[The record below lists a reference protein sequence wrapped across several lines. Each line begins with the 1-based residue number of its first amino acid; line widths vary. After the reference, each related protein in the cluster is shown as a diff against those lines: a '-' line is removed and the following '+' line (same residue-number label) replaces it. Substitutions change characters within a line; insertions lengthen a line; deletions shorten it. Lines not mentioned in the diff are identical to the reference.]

1 MQYRTLGRTGL
12 EVSAVGYGAWAIGG
26 NMWGPQ
32 DDRDALDAIRAA
44 WDLGCTFY
52 DTAAVYGDGHSEE
65 LIGRFVK
72 ETGHRPVI
80 ATKVPPKNW
89 QWPARRG
96 TPLRDAFPRAWII
109 EQTEESLR
117 HLGLDCV
124 DLQQLH
130 VWAEEWAEQDE
141 WYEALVKL
149 REQGKVRFFGVSLN
163 SHDPDS
169 GLRLVQSGRV
179 DAVQVIHN
187 IFEQAP
193 EGRLFPAVLK
203 HGVGVLARVP
213 FDESS
218 LTGKLT
224 KATTFPPDDFR
235 ARYFAGERLAET
247 VDRVEALRWLVPEHA
262 STMPEAALRFC
273 LSHEAVSTV
282 IPGIRNPW
290 QARQNLA
297 AAEAGPLKPET
308 LDRLRGHRWER
319 KG

>member
-12 EVSAVGYGAWAIGG
+12 RVSAVGYGAWAIGG

-32 DDRDALDAIRAA
+32 DDKDALAAISRA

-72 ETGHRPVI
+72 ETGHRPAI
-80 ATKVPPKNW
+80 ATKVPPKNYE
-89 QWPARRG
+89 WPARRG
-96 TPLRDAFPRAWII
+96 TPLKEAFPKAWII

-130 VWAEEWAEQDE
+130 VWNDEWADQDE
-141 WYEALVKL
+141 WYEALAKL
-149 REQGKVRFFGVSLN
+149 RDQGKVRFFGISLN

-169 GLRLVQSGRV
+169 GVRVAETGRV
-179 DAVQVIHN
+179 DAFQVIYN

-193 EGRLFPAVLK
+193 EDRLFPAVQK
-203 HGVGVLARVP
+203 HKVGVLARVP

-224 KATTFPPDDFR
+224 KTTAFPPGDFR
-235 ARYFAGERLAET
+235 AGYFSGGRLAQT

-262 STMPEAALRFC
+262 ASMPEAALRFC

-290 QARQNLA
+290 QAEQNLGA
-297 AAEAGPLKPET
+297 AGAGSLSPDALRRLKA
-308 LDRLRGHRWER
+308 HRWDR
-319 KG
+319 KE